1 MAELNFKARPSSW
14 VGQGPSLAV
23 RETPFLAGCI
33 VALVKRWFGLFGTR
47 PECIFGKLVVTSSR
61 LAQSFPDFSSGMAGY
76 PTGQQPLVS
85 GTPHFLGLAVAAA
98 LGLRVR
104 FFSRS

>member
-1 MAELNFKARPSSW
+1 M
-14 VGQGPSLAV
+14 
-23 RETPFLAGCI
+23 
-33 VALVKRWFGLFGTR
+33 FGTR

-104 FFSRS
+104 FFLEADIQAYIQRQTAQVIH